1 MSRRAKDLHIKS
13 RAYAIQKITRLGK
26 HQCEYCSDRF
36 RTQRQ
41 LNLHSVKHRNTAM
54 STRPRRVATAMS
66 TRPRRVA
73 GAKKPH
79 ATTAIACLRLHPLV
93 FSYSYPVKSYGPKET
108 RYEREMRY
116 LIKKR
121 MRYFIKKRR
130 NLNGISDCRL

>member
-1 MSRRAKDLHIKS
+1 
-13 RAYAIQKITRLGK
+13 
-26 HQCEYCSDRF
+26 
-36 RTQRQ
+36 
-41 LNLHSVKHRNTAM
+41 M
-54 STRPRRVATAMS
+54 STRPRRIATAMS

-130 NLNGISDCRL
+130 YLNGISD

>member
-54 STRPRRVATAMS
+54 STRPRRVSTAMS
-66 TRPRRVA
+66 SMTEET
-73 GAKKPH
+73 KKI
-79 ATTAIACLRLHPLV
+79 TGFLRELPLI
-93 FSYSYPVKSYGPKET
+93 SEYDYPVKSYGPKET
-108 RYEREMRY
+108 NWEKRIRYIR
-116 LIKKR
+116 KKQKQR
-121 MRYFIKKRR
+121 F
-130 NLNGISDCRL
+130 

>member
-54 STRPRRVATAMS
+54 STRPRRVSTAMS

-130 NLNGISDCRL
+130 NLNGISD

>member
-121 MRYFIKKRR
+121 MRYFIKKTEKFEW
-130 NLNGISDCRL
+130 N

>member
-54 STRPRRVATAMS
+54 STRPRRVA
-66 TRPRRVA
+66 

-79 ATTAIACLRLHPLV
+79 VTTATRCLRLHPLV
-93 FSYSYPVKSYGPKET
+93 SSYSYPVKSYGPRET

-121 MRYFIKKRR
+121 MRYFIKK
-130 NLNGISDCRL
+130 NGEI

>member
-108 RYEREMRY
+108 RYEREIRY

-130 NLNGISDCRL
+130 YLNGISD

>member
-108 RYEREMRY
+108 RYEREIRY
-116 LIKKR
+116 IIKKR

-130 NLNGISDCRL
+130 NLNGISD

>member
-116 LIKKR
+116 LIIKR
-121 MRYFIKKRR
+121 LRYFIKKRR
-130 NLNGISDCRL
+130 NLNGISD

>member
-1 MSRRAKDLHIKS
+1 
-13 RAYAIQKITRLGK
+13 
-26 HQCEYCSDRF
+26 
-36 RTQRQ
+36 
-41 LNLHSVKHRNTAM
+41 M

-79 ATTAIACLRLHPLV
+79 ATTAYLRLHPLV
-93 FSYSYPVKSYGPKET
+93 SSYSYPVKSYGPKET

-130 NLNGISDCRL
+130 YLNGISD

>member
-130 NLNGISDCRL
+130 NLNGISD

>member
-54 STRPRRVATAMS
+54 STRPRRVA
-66 TRPRRVA
+66 

-108 RYEREMRY
+108 RYEREIRY
-116 LIKKR
+116 IIKKR

-130 NLNGISDCRL
+130 NLNGISN

>member
-79 ATTAIACLRLHPLV
+79 ATTACLRLHPLV
-93 FSYSYPVKSYGPKET
+93 SSYSYPVKSYGPKET
-108 RYEREMRY
+108 RYEREMHY

-121 MRYFIKKRR
+121 MRYFIKKTEKFEW
-130 NLNGISDCRL
+130 N